1 VSVEKL
7 ETGQKLS
14 VIDTP
19 LAHVHQR
26 AGAKVSPW
34 FGCALP
40 EEFGD
45 WRQEFR
51 FAQESVALIDKT
63 YRCHISF
70 SGPDRVRYLNAILT
84 NNVKDLALSH
94 GIPSLLLNAQGH
106 ILAEIETYALPE
118 QLFCVSYAMIR
129 PRLIE
134 TLEKY
139 IIMDDVALLDE
150 TQKYGT
156 VGLEGPAAARVAW
169 ELTNIDLS
177 SLDELARHETRIG
190 EIPCV
195 TSRRSPGEFIGAE
208 FLVERQFLEPLW
220 SVLAQQAREV
230 GGGPTGYAAMNALR
244 LEQGIPWYSYDYGEK
259 QIPNEAGLL
268 ESHLSFTKGCYTG
281 QEIVERVRSR
291 GHVNRQRVNLK
302 FDGQTV
308 PQSGDALTVGGSE
321 AGYITRAALHP
332 VLGFAIG
339 MGYVRRE
346 NNSLGS
352 ELQWAGGTARVS
364 KFPDDLKQ
372 QT

>member
-1 VSVEKL
+1 M

-19 LAHVHQR
+19 LAHLHQR
-26 AGAKVSPW
+26 AGAKLAPW

-40 EEFGD
+40 DEFED

-51 FAQESVALIDKT
+51 FAHESVALIDKN
-63 YRCHISF
+63 YRCYISF
-70 SGPDRVRYLNAILT
+70 TGPDRIRYLNAILT

-106 ILAEIETYALPE
+106 ILGEIETYALPE

-139 IIMDDVALLDE
+139 IIMDDVTLLDE

-156 VGLEGPAAARVAW
+156 LALEGPAAARVTLQ
-169 ELTNIDLS
+169 LTNLDLS
-177 SLDELARHETRIG
+177 SLDELARQETRVG

-195 TSRRSPGEFIGAE
+195 ISRRSPGEFIGGE
-208 FLVERQFLEPLW
+208 FLVERQYLEPLW
-220 SVLAQQAREV
+220 KLLEQKARAA
-230 GGGPTGYAAMNALR
+230 GGGPMGWKALNVQR
-244 LEQGIPWYSYDYGEK
+244 LELGAPWYSYDYGEK

-291 GHVNRQRVNLK
+291 GHVNRQRVNLR
-302 FDGQTV
+302 FDGETV

-321 AGYITRAALHP
+321 VGYITRAALHP
-332 VLGFAIG
+332 VLGVAIG

-346 NNSLGS
+346 NNSLGG
-352 ELQWAGGTARVS
+352 ELQWTGGTARVS